1 MVSFPNHDSTNHDG
15 EFNKKKD
22 ESKAKT
28 SINSTNNYN
37 AYAQQARTKST
48 ERCSKKSTTKS
59 ITKSTKNQQKIARY
73 KNAAYFVYTAFTIK
87 AKRY

>member
-28 SINSTNNYN
+28 SINSTNDYT

-48 ERCSKKSTTKS
+48 ER
-59 ITKSTKNQQKIARY
+59 
-73 KNAAYFVYTAFTIK
+73 FT
-87 AKRY
+87 